1 MPKRQFCKQILT
13 ANEPM
18 KMLSM
23 DIEWPSNLLM
33 RKNILLLSYDNY
45 PNIEQ

>member
-1 MPKRQFCKQILT
+1 
-13 ANEPM
+13 M
-18 KMLSM
+18 KMLLM

-33 RKNILLLSYDNY
+33 SKNILLLSYDNY